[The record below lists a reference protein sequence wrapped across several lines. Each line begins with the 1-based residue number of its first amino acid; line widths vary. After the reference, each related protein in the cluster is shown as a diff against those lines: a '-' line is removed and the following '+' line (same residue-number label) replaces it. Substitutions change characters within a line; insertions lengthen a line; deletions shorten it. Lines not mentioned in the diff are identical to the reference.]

1 MRIVLAAALI
11 TIAGGAIAD
20 DRTNLAKRYE
30 SAETINALV
39 EAGRPFFSD
48 LSRACGKVAHLLT
61 ELRNGWGQDPVRS
74 EAYSSISSC
83 CVVVGTTNLASLINV
98 LTQNHLKP
106 TKNEV
111 VNYAFSVASE
121 PLHKSLE
128 TLISDARA
136 SEDGQCRKV
145 PVLAAILTE
154 AAK

>member
-11 TIAGGAIAD
+11 TIASGAIAD

-30 SAETINALV
+30 SAESITALV

-48 LSRACGKVAHLLT
+48 LSRACGKVTHLLT
-61 ELRNGWGQDPVRS
+61 ELREGWGQDPVRN

-83 CVVVGTTNLASLINV
+83 CLVVGTTNLASLTNV
-98 LTQNHLKP
+98 LIQTQLDP
-106 TKNEV
+106 TKSAA
-111 VNYAFSVASE
+111 VNYAFSAASA

-128 TLISDARA
+128 TVISDARA
-136 SEDGQCRKV
+136 SADGQCKKV

>member
-83 CVVVGTTNLASLINV
+83 CVVVGT
-98 LTQNHLKP
+98 
-106 TKNEV
+106 
-111 VNYAFSVASE
+111 E
-121 PLHKSLE
+121 PPRLHRRPFGLSH
-128 TLISDARA
+128 
-136 SEDGQCRKV
+136 
-145 PVLAAILTE
+145 AAICCSPSM
-154 AAK
+154 A